1 MFRHLF
7 PLKHVPLLALLAFHA
22 APLVAQIDKDQL
34 ALQVYRADTANTR
47 GLMPLVW
54 KRSSA
59 VSVDGQVKLT
69 TLTEFSFDEKG
80 ELQYKLVDAQ
90 SSVQQKP
97 GIRGQMQK
105 NAAEDKAD
113 YVQKALALSLGYTF
127 MTKGEL
133 IDFFT
138 KATVTEKDGLIEA
151 TASDVRVKGDKVV
164 MWFDAKTKL
173 PVRKWFSSFLGADAI
188 TGQMDYAAFAS
199 GVVHGTTTVLD
210 MPAQKMRIS
219 AENKDYTQR
228 IR

>member
-1 MFRHLF
+1 
-7 PLKHVPLLALLAFHA
+7 
-22 APLVAQIDKDQL
+22 
-34 ALQVYRADTANTR
+34 
-47 GLMPLVW
+47 MPLIW

-59 VSVDGQVKLT
+59 VTVDGQVKLT
-69 TLTEFSFDEKG
+69 TLTEFSFDDKG

-133 IDFFT
+133 IDFMT

-188 TGQMDYAAFAS
+188 SGQMDYAAFAN
-199 GVVHGTTTVLD
+199 GVVHGTTTVLE
-210 MPAQKMRIS
+210 MPAQKMRIN